1 MAGSLEGRSSA
12 GSPISL
18 PSLPAKPAAVG
29 GAEWQW
35 TFGQGVSRL
44 ALPLLRT
51 RAQALQGHLPVS
63 HLGLSS

>member
-1 MAGSLEGRSSA
+1 MAGSLEGGGSA

-29 GAEWQW
+29 GAEWQR

-44 ALPLLRT
+44 PLPLLCT
-51 RAQALQGHLPVS
+51 WVQALQGHLPVS
-63 HLGLSS
+63 RLGLSS